1 MSVTRRIDAYDLFM
15 AVKAGLNKIYCQPD
29 PAVISK
35 IAALAKKEKSPLAK
49 DMLTAITVNAEIAA
63 REGIPCCQDTGTVV
77 FFIELGERAVL
88 VDGTI
93 ENTIKAVLR
102 LGWYRLNLRRSL
114 VEEPLF
120 ERQIIPDTV
129 PPVIHW
135 EINPGNQ
142 IKVTM
147 GLKGGGA
154 ENMSTLKMMPA
165 TSTVEQIK
173 QAVVETVVNAGG
185 KACPPVLVGVGIGG
199 NYESCALMAKRAL
212 FEELG
217 RAHPDPRYAT
227 LEKEILAEIN
237 RQGRGVMGMGE
248 GPSALAVHIKTAP
261 CHIASLPLAVNL
273 DCHAHRHYSFT
284 L

>member
-1 MSVTRRIDAYDLFM
+1 M
-15 AVKAGLNKIYCQPD
+15 
-29 PAVISK
+29 
-35 IAALAKKEKSPLAK
+35 
-49 DMLTAITVNAEIAA
+49 
-63 REGIPCCQDTGTVV
+63 
-77 FFIELGERAVL
+77 L

-120 ERQIIPDTV
+120 ERNIIPDSV

-135 EINPGNQ
+135 EINSGNQ

-248 GPSALAVHIKTAP
+248 GPAPWQCISRRLLAT
-261 CHIASLPLAVNL
+261 SLHYRWRSIWIVTPTGITVLPSRFHVK
-273 DCHAHRHYSFT
+273 HR
-284 L
+284 LCL